1 MYTQPLNYMW
11 YSSREFKKERIKAMR
26 VDVTLCVSCWL
37 ELKVTFIPD
46 GESVSLY

>member
-1 MYTQPLNYMW
+1 MW
-11 YSSREFKKERIKAMR
+11 YSSREFFLKKKKKERIKAMR

-46 GESVSLY
+46 GESVSLL